1 VRTLGSSSSSGDAKL
16 DNVWATGGQHATF
29 FTRGKN
35 SDPRWAALAL
45 RANDFD
51 DHAGVARR
59 AVYQADSGRRSSR
72 YAAVTI
78 DDAEPGGIDWD
89 EVVDIVCIGR
99 GAGVLAAA
107 IGASRGGMTVLVADA
122 GCGDGVSDADA
133 PSLSGRLGVTDTE
146 TVDYLDALTQDIGP
160 LTRCAG
166 PGQVPMRSVHGPLRS
181 APGRGGIATFVGS
194 ALRDW
199 ADSCLASPCGLLHTQ
214 IARAAMTVTYT
225 SAGKTLEAEVV
236 GSIDVDKGKLVE
248 GLDGWLTS
256 HADELGI
263 GEYSSS
269 SLQRL
274 VFDAGQVVGAVID
287 TPMGSRAIRAKHGVV
302 LETAAASVAPTL
314 SALQGPDLENA
325 TRVEVALVTRPA
337 SRFARLELLVTAP
350 GR

>member
-1 VRTLGSSSSSGDAKL
+1 MTS
-16 DNVWATGGQHATF
+16 H
-29 FTRGKN
+29 
-35 SDPRWAALAL
+35 
-45 RANDFD
+45 D
-51 DHAGVARR
+51 D
-59 AVYQADSGRRSSR
+59 
-72 YAAVTI
+72 VT
-78 DDAEPGGIDWD
+78 EPGDIDWD
-89 EVVDIVCIGR
+89 EVVDIVCVGR

-107 IGASRGGMTVLVADA
+107 IGASRDGMKVMIADA
-122 GCGDGVSDADA
+122 GCGAGATNADA

-146 TVDYLDALTQDIGP
+146 TVDYLDALTRDIGP

-166 PGQVPMRSVHGPLRS
+166 PGQVPMRTVDGPAPRE
-181 APGRGGIATFVGS
+181 PGRRGIATFVGS

-199 ADSCLASPCGLLHTQ
+199 ADSCLASPYGMVHTQ
-214 IARAAMTVTYT
+214 VARAAMTVTYT
-225 SAGKTLEAEVV
+225 SAGKTLEAAVV
-236 GSIDVDKGKLVE
+236 GSIDVDKDKLVE

-263 GEYSSS
+263 GEHLSS

-274 VFDAGQVVGAVID
+274 VFGAGQVVGAVID
-287 TPMGSRAIRAKHGVV
+287 TPMGSRAIRARHGVV

-325 TRVEVALVTRPA
+325 TSVEVALVTRPA